1 MRGRMG
7 RDLLL
12 CIIRVMECGWGLHEV
27 MVMWLIRRGRL
38 YFGLG
43 RRSPIILLLVQ
54 FYLRGR
60 CSFLFN
66 NVGRPQAFKVTYD
79 ISLSGTAI
87 RYCSIFCMN

>member
-38 YFGLG
+38 YFGLE
-43 RRSPIILLLVQ
+43 RRSPIILLIGAPSGGPGGRAPGGGSGGRSPPEADEVFVFKTLKSDVWWQQ
-54 FYLRGR
+54 F
-60 CSFLFN
+60 
-66 NVGRPQAFKVTYD
+66 
-79 ISLSGTAI
+79 
-87 RYCSIFCMN
+87 